1 MKWVLNYQKGIK
13 GKYWLYN
20 FMIVFGGLISSIF
33 TAMILGI
40 VIDKGLNEENFS
52 IVGPLLLLV
61 VIITIMGKLLSY
73 FGVIFIDSFGSR
85 YIGNVIK
92 QDCYKKINTLDGSY
106 FQENSIGELTT
117 LLTSDMWTIR
127 YNICY
132 IVKTFLGMI
141 FRFIG
146 AFIYC
151 VCVNPLLTLIVM
163 IPMPI
168 IALLSNKYIKQ
179 SSKLYQERR
188 KIVSK
193 FNNYIQENIEANRL
207 VKNFGVEEKEIETF
221 KQKNKYLQTFKAK
234 IRYRFINFYNQVDF
248 FSELMTILLMLF
260 GGLFAIYGNLTI
272 GSLIAFSSLLGY
284 LREPFLELGSLIDE
298 WQNFKVSVKKV
309 RTLLNEKS
317 KIEDK
322 GTIYLTKAEH
332 EITFEKVSVA
342 FDDKEVLKNINFT
355 MAPGK
360 TYAFVGTVGSGKST
374 ITKLLLRLV
383 EPSKGRILIDGIDI
397 KEYTLSS
404 LRDNFGYVSQTP
416 FLFSDTIRNNVCYA
430 NPSLSEEKA
439 YEAIHIAKADFVDRL
454 SDKIDTI
461 IGENGVSLSGGEKQ
475 RLSLA
480 RAIAKS
486 PSCLILDDIT
496 SALDF
501 ETEIQVAENIASLN
515 YDCTKIIIAQKI
527 FSVKNAEQI
536 FVLENGKIKEEG
548 THEELLKKQGFY
560 YTIYQIQKGNF
571 GGVSRGK

>member
-1 MKWVLNYQKGIK
+1 MKWVLNYKKGIK

-40 VIDKGLNEENFS
+40 VIDKGLNEKNFS

-61 VIITIMGKLLSY
+61 VFITITGKLLSY
-73 FGVIFIDSFGSR
+73 FGVLCIDSFGAK
-85 YIGNVIK
+85 YVNNVIK
-92 QDCYKKINTLDGSY
+92 QDCYKKINILDVS
-106 FQENSIGELTT
+106 FFEKNSIGELTT
-117 LLTSDMWTIR
+117 MLTSDMWTIR

-141 FRFIG
+141 LRFFG
-146 AFIYC
+146 ALIYC
-151 VCVNPLLTLIVM
+151 ICVNPLLTLIVM

-168 IALLSNKYIKQ
+168 IAYLSNHYIKQ
-179 SSKLYQERR
+179 SSKLYQKRR
-188 KIVSK
+188 NIISK

-221 KQKNKYLQTFKAK
+221 KNKNRYLTNFNAK
-234 IRYRFINFYNQVDF
+234 IRYRFINFYNRVDF
-248 FSELMTILLMLF
+248 FSEFMTILLMLF

-298 WQNFKVSVKKV
+298 WQNFKVSVERVKKLLKEEPKIKAEG
-309 RTLLNEKS
+309 TLL
-317 KIEDK
+317 
-322 GTIYLTKAEH
+322 LPMQEH
-332 EITFEKVSVA
+332 VITFENVSVC
-342 FDDKEVLKNINFT
+342 FDGKEVLKNISFT
-355 MAPGK
+355 MQPGK
-360 TYAFVGTVGSGKST
+360 TYAFVGPVGSGKST

-383 EPSKGRILIDGIDI
+383 EPSEGTILIDGVNI
-397 KEYTLSS
+397 KEYTLAS
-404 LRDNFGYVSQTP
+404 LRSMFGYVSQTP
-416 FLFSDTIRNNVCYA
+416 FLFSDTILNNVCYY
-430 NPSLSEEKA
+430 NPSLGEEKA
-439 YEAIHIAKADFVDRL
+439 YEAINIAKADFVNRL
-454 SDKIDTI
+454 PEKINTI

-480 RAIAKS
+480 RAIAKE

-501 ETEIQVAENIASLN
+501 ETEIKVSKNIASLE
-515 YDCTKIIIAQKI
+515 YDCTKLIIAQKI
-527 FSVKNAEQI
+527 FSVKDATRI
-536 FVLENGKIKEEG
+536 FVLESGKIKEEG
-548 THEELLKKQGFY
+548 THQELIKKKGFY

-571 GGVSRGK
+571 GGVSHGK